1 MLRYRIKKHKHKTNF
16 PSENQVKTAQIIKK
30 PDWIKV
36 RLVSDT
42 SNIRR
47 VQSTLDNNGLHSV
60 CEEGA
65 CPNRVECFNGGTAAF
80 MLLGAICTRS
90 CPFCDVSHGRP
101 LPPDINE
108 PQKLVKAIDELKLKY
123 VVLTSVCRDDLHDGG
138 AKHFSECISFI
149 RNHTQGVRIEILTP
163 DFRGCMAQALD
174 ILGRTPPD
182 VFNHNLE
189 NVPRLYKTLR
199 PGADYKRS
207 LDLLAAFKKMH
218 PEIPTKSGLMIG
230 LGESRTEIISV
241 MQELHD
247 HGVTMLTLG
256 QYLQP
261 GPYHLPVQR
270 YATPAEFEELRLIA
284 CEIGF
289 THAACGPLVR
299 SSYHAEQQFND

>member
-1 MLRYRIKKHKHKTNF
+1 
-16 PSENQVKTAQIIKK
+16 
-30 PDWIKV
+30 
-36 RLVSDT
+36 
-42 SNIRR
+42 
-47 VQSTLDNNGLHSV
+47 
-60 CEEGA
+60 
-65 CPNRVECFNGGTAAF
+65 
-80 MLLGAICTRS
+80 
-90 CPFCDVSHGRP
+90 
-101 LPPDINE
+101 
-108 PQKLVKAIDELKLKY
+108 
-123 VVLTSVCRDDLHDGG
+123 
-138 AKHFSECISFI
+138 
-149 RNHTQGVRIEILTP
+149 
-163 DFRGCMAQALD
+163 
-174 ILGRTPPD
+174 
-182 VFNHNLE
+182 
-189 NVPRLYKTLR
+189 VPRLYKTLR